1 MKMFVSFHPHGTPPG
16 ARVEHTSN
24 KHFHTRSENKEFT
37 TYFHSLYENVQREQP
52 PKGRPPSTFYAF
64 LSPAWDLYQNLP
76 SPTYVKLDYIAQL
89 LAQTGC
95 LGKFAFGRYRVPNL
109 ARSRIFC
116 VFFGFSSVIPKLN
129 VLEPR
134 NFYQN
139 LELVEARLFHS
150 LEFFCDFFR
159 LNYCQKTARILK
171 FAYKFYWFSI
181 KLEKYWTEAVIY
193 DWKS

>member
-1 MKMFVSFHPHGTPPG
+1 MNKPLKISRKLLIFAPCMKMFVSFHPHGTPPG
-16 ARVEHTSN
+16 ARVEHTS
-24 KHFHTRSENKEFT
+24 
-37 TYFHSLYENVQREQP
+37 FHSLYENVQREQP
-52 PKGRPPSTFYAF
+52 PKGGPPSTIYGK
-64 LSPAWDLYQNLP
+64 LWGVCTHYQNHP
-76 SPTYVKLDYIAQL
+76 SPTYVKLDYIAEL

-139 LELVEARLFHS
+139 LELVKARLFHS
-150 LEFFCDFFR
+150 LEFFCEFFR

-171 FAYKFYWFSI
+171 FAYKFY
-181 KLEKYWTEAVIY
+181 
-193 DWKS
+193 

>member
-1 MKMFVSFHPHGTPPG
+1 MKMLFLIPPARSAARREGGTQD
-16 ARVEHTSN
+16 N

-37 TYFHSLYENVQREQP
+37 TYFHSLYENVQWEQP
-52 PKGRPPSTFYAF
+52 PKGGPPSTIWGKLIGVF
-64 LSPAWDLYQNLP
+64 PLYQNLP

-139 LELVEARLFHS
+139 LELVEARLFHL

-171 FAYKFYWFSI
+171 FAYKFY
-181 KLEKYWTEAVIY
+181 
-193 DWKS
+193 